1 MIQGNPVD
9 PVDLWFGEQLEV
21 RYKPVSRFNILKA
34 VHDLNRVSWRF
45 FLQWKKKYKNQ
56 KLKLKIV
63 AYIPE
68 LVTGDTNNINLT
80 VEGLDKCIVV
90 QVLAGEPSVG
100 RHVHQQNSLQNKQY
114 SLNLFLKIKQ
124 LPFPGIQPMI
134 RSGFHLTRAG
144 WKHTGYSHHSCRL

>member
-1 MIQGNPVD
+1 M
-9 PVDLWFGEQLEV
+9 
-21 RYKPVSRFNILKA
+21 
-34 VHDLNRVSWRF
+34 
-45 FLQWKKKYKNQ
+45 KKKYKNQ

-90 QVLAGEPSVG
+90 LVLAGEPSVG

-114 SLNLFLKIKQ
+114 SLNLFLKIKF
-124 LPFPGIQPMI
+124 LN
-134 RSGFHLTRAG
+134 
-144 WKHTGYSHHSCRL
+144 WKQILSVLFKFIFSLSFVHFYFVPIG